1 MMPFPKEHS
10 PTFTLP
16 GRSLHMAKHGLGR
29 GLDSLFESDGP
40 EKKEE
45 VYLIPCESITV
56 NPYQPRKIFREE
68 EIKEMAQSL
77 LNHGLLQ
84 PIVVTRKKGDRESG
98 EYILISGERR
108 LRAAK
113 LLAWEAI
120 PAIERSVTDKDL
132 LELALIENLQ
142 RSDLNPIEIAEG
154 FNRLIEEFHWT
165 QEKLAQNLGMKR
177 STVANFLRILT
188 LSPETIQKIENGVI
202 SLGHA
207 KVLLGVKDPKE
218 LSSLA
223 EEIVQKKMSVR
234 DLEQRISNKKE
245 KKDFPAWA
253 EEGKEKLKNY
263 FSRPVSI
270 TRTGK
275 KIRFA
280 FVLENEEDLTRLI
293 HQLSESDNPGRS

>member
-1 MMPFPKEHS
+1 
-10 PTFTLP
+10 
-16 GRSLHMAKHGLGR
+16 MAKHGLGR
-29 GLDSLFESDGP
+29 GLDSLFEFDGP
-40 EKKEE
+40 EKKDE
-45 VYLIPCESITV
+45 VYLIPCSSIKV

-84 PIVVTRKKGDRESG
+84 PIVVSRKTEGSEAG

-113 LLAWEAI
+113 MLSWEAI
-120 PAIERSVTDKDL
+120 PAIERTISDKDL
-132 LELALIENLQ
+132 LELALVENLQ
-142 RSDLNPIEIAEG
+142 RSDLNPVEIAEG

-188 LSPETIQKIENGVI
+188 LSPETIQKIENGAI

-207 KVLLGVKDPKE
+207 KVLLGVKNPKE

-223 EEIVQKKMSVR
+223 EEIVKKKMSVR
-234 DLEQRISNKKE
+234 ELEQNISNKKN
-245 KKDFPAWA
+245 KKELPGWA
-253 EEGKEKLKNY
+253 REGKEKLKSL
-263 FSRPVSI
+263 FSTPVSI
-270 TRTGK
+270 ARTGK
-275 KIRFA
+275 KFRFA
-280 FVLENEEDLTRLI
+280 IVLENEEDLARLI
-293 HQLSESDNPGRS
+293 HKLSDSEGSRKIMTGGNG